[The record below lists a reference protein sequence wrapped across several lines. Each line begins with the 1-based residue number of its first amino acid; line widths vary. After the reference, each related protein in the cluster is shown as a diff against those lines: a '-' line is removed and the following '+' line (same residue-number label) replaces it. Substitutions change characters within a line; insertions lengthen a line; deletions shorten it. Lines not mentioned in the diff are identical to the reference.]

1 MRLIGFEHG
10 KRFIAPN
17 RFAEAPAGRCRFVCI
32 DFQGAQAHFGV
43 GYVGGE
49 RRLFAHLRRARAQQR
64 QSSFSARPRS
74 RKLAGPGVEFGDAP
88 AAARKPARRRRVAAV
103 VRQQRVLDL
112 YRVLVMASGG
122 VIFALRAS
130 KLPQKEGRPRPG
142 RLIDAFVQHGL
153 CRSDRR
159 TQIASL
165 CFQAGGG
172 QARSWVKRVEPGGDG
187 EGAQGLGAV
196 PDLLGGGGGA
206 ARGHSRAGASGLRFS
221 DPKVDL
227 AASQF
232 PSHFQHLPPH
242 SLTVTNSNATCVV
255 RTGTGALEQACG
267 SGGPVLSYGGQRVA
281 ALRRQQTIAGP
292 AVCAGIGVH
301 SGAHVRL
308 VLSPA
313 DADTG
318 IVFIRSDVRGVD
330 NIIRAHAD
338 SVGDTRNATTLRNE
352 AGVEIATIE
361 HLMSACM
368 GLGVDNLIVEVDG
381 PELPILDG
389 SSAPFVQVLL
399 NAGLKGLTAPQRV
412 IRILEPVEVQMGA
425 KTAALLP
432 AEDYDGLDLDVTIR
446 FADAAIGVQRRR
458 VQLSAETFLSD
469 IADARTF
476 GFLADVDAMRA
487 AGLGRGASMDNTVVV
502 GEGRVQNPEGLRFD
516 DEFVRH
522 KLLDAVGDLSLA
534 GAPICGRFVA
544 DQPGHALNAL
554 LVRALLDTPEAW
566 RWEIDTASETGRDAQ
581 RGLAA
586 AAG

>member
-1 MRLIGFEHG
+1 
-10 KRFIAPN
+10 
-17 RFAEAPAGRCRFVCI
+17 
-32 DFQGAQAHFGV
+32 
-43 GYVGGE
+43 
-49 RRLFAHLRRARAQQR
+49 
-64 QSSFSARPRS
+64 
-74 RKLAGPGVEFGDAP
+74 
-88 AAARKPARRRRVAAV
+88 
-103 VRQQRVLDL
+103 
-112 YRVLVMASGG
+112 MAS
-122 VIFALRAS
+122 
-130 KLPQKEGRPRPG
+130 
-142 RLIDAFVQHGL
+142 
-153 CRSDRR
+153 
-159 TQIASL
+159 
-165 CFQAGGG
+165 
-172 QARSWVKRVEPGGDG
+172 
-187 EGAQGLGAV
+187 
-196 PDLLGGGGGA
+196 
-206 ARGHSRAGASGLRFS
+206 
-221 DPKVDL
+221 
-227 AASQF
+227 
-232 PSHFQHLPPH
+232 
-242 SLTVTNSNATCVV
+242 
-255 RTGTGALEQACG
+255 
-267 SGGPVLSYGGQRVA
+267 
-281 ALRRQQTIAGP
+281 LRRQQTIAGP
-292 AVCAGIGVH
+292 AVCAGVGVH

-330 NIIRAHAD
+330 NVIRAHAS
-338 SVGDTRNATTLRNE
+338 SVADTRNATTLRND

-399 NAGLKGLTAPQRV
+399 NAGLKALTAPQRV

-425 KTAALLP
+425 KKAALLP

-458 VQLSAETFLSD
+458 VQLSAESFLTE

-502 GEGRVQNPEGLRFD
+502 GAAGVVNPEGLRFD

-566 RWEIDTASETGRDAQ
+566 RWEIDTASETGRGAQ
-581 RGLAA
+581 PLLTA